1 MMPSRIL
8 FTGGTGKAGRHVLPW
23 LLNQGYQILNF
34 DLHPFAH
41 PSIMTLLGD
50 ITDGAQVFNAMTT
63 HFGPQGL
70 QAGKAPAPVDAVVHF
85 AAVPRIFI
93 NPDNETYRVNVMG
106 TYNVLET
113 AMKRKRFKSDTSC
126 LH

>member
-1 MMPSRIL
+1 
-8 FTGGTGKAGRHVLPW
+8 VLPW
-23 LLNQGYQILNF
+23 LLNQGHQILNF

-41 PSIMTLLGD
+41 PSVMTLLGD